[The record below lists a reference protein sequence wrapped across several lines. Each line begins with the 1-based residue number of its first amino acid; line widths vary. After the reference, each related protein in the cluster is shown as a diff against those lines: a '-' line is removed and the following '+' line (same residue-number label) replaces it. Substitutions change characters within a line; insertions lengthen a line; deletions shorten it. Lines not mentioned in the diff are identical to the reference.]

1 MHRDVKKNTEL
12 HLLIFFLSLTTPLVL
27 YFNRHVDDNRL
38 VSWQWVFKHFSMGHL
53 ILIVGAALLLAWG
66 VSFISIKNHRPLFLF
81 VLSFVAASLF
91 WGAPEVIVDASR
103 YFTQA
108 KLLKMY
114 GIEYFFREW
123 GKDIFAW
130 TDMPVVPF
138 FYGLIFKLFGEHRVF
153 IQLAVTLCFAGTV
166 VLTYQLG
173 KTLWD
178 EDIGFYGG
186 LLLLGIP
193 YLYTQVPLMLVDVA
207 TMFFLV
213 LSMVLVS
220 HALAKGGFW
229 RAAGAG
235 LSLFLVF
242 GAKYSTWLLLSVIPI
257 IFVCFFFRDP
267 LRTTR
272 RAVMVVL
279 VAALL
284 CGLFFVYF
292 QEVMLE
298 QINFLFVYQ
307 KPGLKSWG
315 ESYVSTFLFQVHPF
329 ITGAVLFSALLAIG
343 KKDWKYLIIS
353 YLVLLLLFMQVK
365 RIRYTLPVF
374 PMLALLA
381 SYGLQDIQNKRLVKH
396 LVFSV
401 VATSL
406 AIALFAYLP
415 FLKTLGVANLQA
427 TGKYLD
433 GIAAEKVEVVTIAR
447 DTPVLNPAIS
457 VPVLDIYTE
466 KQLVFRGRVASAQ
479 ELEEAGKSP
488 LRFTWD
494 YPMPAYYLFED
505 GRGVQPGGLVI
516 VADGPD
522 FPQGPDLQK
531 KIAGFSQSKTFHQ
544 TSDIFQHQT
553 YVTIYHK

>member
-12 HLLIFFLSLTTPLVL
+12 HLLIFFLSLIAPLFL

-38 VSWQWVFKHFSMGHL
+38 VSWQWVFTHLSMGHL
-53 ILIVGAALLLAWG
+53 MLIVGAALILAWG
-66 VSFISIKNHRPLFLF
+66 ASFISIKNYRPLFLF
-81 VLSFVAASLF
+81 VISFVAASLF
-91 WGAPEVIVDASR
+91 WGEPEVIVDASR

-108 KLLKMY
+108 KQLKIN

-123 GKDIFAW
+123 GKDVFAW

-138 FYGLIFKLFGEHRVF
+138 LYGLIFKLFGEQRVF
-153 IQLAVTLCFAGTV
+153 IQLATTLCFAGTA

-178 EDIGFYGG
+178 EDVGFYGG

-193 YLYTQVPLMLVDVA
+193 YLYTQIPLMLVDVV

-220 HALAKGGFW
+220 HALTKGGLW
-229 RAAGAG
+229 WTVGAG
-235 LSLFLVF
+235 LSLFFVF
-242 GAKYSTWLLLSVIPI
+242 GAKYSTWLLLSVTPI

-272 RAVMVVL
+272 RAVVVAL

-292 QEVMLE
+292 KEVMLE

-315 ESYVSTFLFQVHPF
+315 ESYISTFLFQVHPF
-329 ITGAVLFSALLAIG
+329 ITGAVLFSALVAIS

-381 SYGLQDIQNKRLVKH
+381 SYGLQDIQNPKLVRH
-396 LVFSV
+396 LVFSI
-401 VATSL
+401 VATSF

-427 TGKYLD
+427 AGKYLD
-433 GIAAEKVEVVTIAR
+433 GIAAEKVEVVTVVR

-457 VPVLDIYTE
+457 VPILDIYTE
-466 KQLVFRGRVASAQ
+466 KKLVFRGRVASAQ
-479 ELEEAGKSP
+479 ELEKAGKSP

-494 YPMPAYYLFED
+494 YPMPAYYLSED
-505 GRGVQPGGLVI
+505 GQGMQPGGLVI

-522 FPQGPDLQK
+522 FSQGPDLQK
-531 KIAGFSQSKTFHQ
+531 KIAGFSQSKTFQQ